1 MTRALEIA
9 KNLKRTIDK
18 MEDTVRSDKEIHYV
32 RVTKSEL
39 TKKLKYII
47 KKYKLN
53 KEDL

>member
-9 KNLKRTIDK
+9 KNLKRTIEK

-39 TKKLKYII
+39 NKRLKYII

>member
-1 MTRALEIA
+1 MTRALQIA
-9 KNLKRTIDK
+9 KNLKRNIEK
-18 MEDTVRSDKEIHYV
+18 MDDTVKPEKEIHYV

-39 TKKLKYII
+39 TRKLKYII

>member
-1 MTRALEIA
+1 MTRALQIA

-18 MEDTVRSDKEIHYV
+18 MDDTIKPEKEIHYV

-39 TKKLKYII
+39 TKRLKYII

>member
-1 MTRALEIA
+1 MTRALQIA
-9 KNLKRTIDK
+9 KNLKRTIEK
-18 MEDTVRSDKEIHYV
+18 MDDTVRPQREIHYV

-39 TKKLKYII
+39 NKRLKYII

>member
-1 MTRALEIA
+1 MTRALQIA

-18 MEDTVRSDKEIHYV
+18 MDDTVKPEKEIHYV

-39 TKKLKYII
+39 TRKLKYII

>member
-1 MTRALEIA
+1 MTRALQIA

-18 MEDTVRSDKEIHYV
+18 MDDTVKPDREIHYV

-39 TKKLKYII
+39 TRKLKYII